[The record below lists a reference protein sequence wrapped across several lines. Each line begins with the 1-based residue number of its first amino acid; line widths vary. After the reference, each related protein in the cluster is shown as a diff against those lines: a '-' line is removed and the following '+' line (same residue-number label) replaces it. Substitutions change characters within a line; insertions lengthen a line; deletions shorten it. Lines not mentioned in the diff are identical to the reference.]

1 MPTVSPNESWSL
13 VQFVTPGGERGRGAL
28 TEHPDRP
35 GTVVALPPGLP
46 GSSVLDLLKSWETV
60 ADTLRG
66 FSPATGTPVPDA
78 TLEAPLTYPA
88 AVLGAGANYFGHCEE
103 MKVAVPDPRSTPF
116 FFFKPPQTTVIGP
129 SESVPYPAHAG
140 TLLDWEAELG
150 VVIGVPTKD
159 VPVERALEHVAG
171 YVVANDI
178 SARDRTARTDAVS
191 AHFVYDWLGHKGQDG
206 FCPMGP
212 GVTPAWLVPDPQQL
226 RIQLFVNDELK
237 QDAKT
242 DDMVIRVPQLV
253 AAASSMMTLMP
264 GDVILTGTPAGV
276 GVARGE
282 FLHPGDE
289 VKVVIERVGTITN
302 RVSGP

>member
-1 MPTVSPNESWSL
+1 MSTVPPSEPWSL
-13 VQFVTPGGERGRGAL
+13 VQFVTTNGTRGRGAL
-28 TEHPDRP
+28 IEHPDRP
-35 GTVVALPPGLP
+35 GTVVALPPRLP
-46 GSSVLDLLKSWETV
+46 GSSVLDLLVSWETV
-60 ADTLRG
+60 AVTLRD
-66 FSPATGTPVPDA
+66 FSPAFGTPVPDA
-78 TLEAPLTYPA
+78 TVVAPVTYPA
-88 AVLGAGANYFGHCEE
+88 AILGAGANYVGHCEE
-103 MKVAVPDPRSTPF
+103 MRVAVPDRDSTPF

-129 SESVPYPAHAG
+129 SDPVPYPSRPG
-140 TLLDWEAELG
+140 TQLDWEAELG
-150 VVIGVPTKD
+150 VVIGITAKD
-159 VPVERALEHVAG
+159 VSAERALDHVAG

-178 SARDRTARTDAVS
+178 SARDCTARADAVS

-242 DDMVIRVPQLV
+242 DDMVIGVSQLV
-253 AAASSMMTLMP
+253 AAASSMMTLQP

-276 GVARGE
+276 GVAHGE

-302 RVSGP
+302 RVVG